1 MGLTFAVPIEAENLE
16 IEFQCG
22 VYNEYKDFN
31 KIYSHLLSISS
42 WWLRKV

>member
-31 KIYSHLLSISS
+31 KNSHLLSMDR
-42 WWLRKV
+42 LGGLEKV